1 MSFYNN
7 DFFKHDFFKAATFD
21 NSPKGTAVRS
31 EPKKKTKKK
40 AKGKQCH

>member
-1 MSFYNN
+1 MSFYDN

-21 NSPKGTAVRS
+21 NSPKGRAVR
-31 EPKKKTKKK
+31 EQKKKTKKK